1 MVGTYNSVAQP
12 PPTWRYSCPT
22 NCSLDSMPLTAT
34 HYLYSYVNTAEH
46 WWCGPLKDTKYIYNH
61 RDKHHQTLHNKCNH
75 IAWICLCTLV
85 VASLVT
91 VAEYIDED
99 SDSDVV
105 ACKMGL
111 FKWTSLFAQT
121 TRTVEPIGKRSL
133 HWTTTTSPNDNG
145 DTLLLVDGKAIA
157 TLYQELPA
165 AHNCRNTTPLEKHNN
180 GGNWRAFLGCCYL
193 AKISFHSRP
202 HINSH

>member
-1 MVGTYNSVAQP
+1 MGFITIIILYKRMVGTYNSVAQP

-46 WWCGPLKDTKYIYNH
+46 WWCGPLKDTKYIYYH
-61 RDKHHQTLHNKCNH
+61 RDKHHQTLHNKCIP
-75 IAWICLCTLV
+75 IAWICLWTLV

-145 DTLLLVDGKAIA
+145 DTLLLVDGGWQSDCNTEPGAA
-157 TLYQELPA
+157 SSAQLQE
-165 AHNCRNTTPLEKHNN
+165 HHTTWE
-180 GGNWRAFLGCCYL
+180 AQ
-193 AKISFHSRP
+193 
-202 HINSH
+202 